1 MRGERKMRKIGTIL
15 ICGGIGSGKTE
26 LSRYLISRG
35 VPVYDSDSRT
45 KALYD
50 NEPELVG
57 RLSSKLG
64 LRLLDENGRFD
75 RKALASRIFNDEV
88 ALRDCEAIVHPAV
101 LSDFRGWRD
110 HMTAGEWC
118 GYSGSIPFVCME
130 SAIALG
136 LPLFKKEFDY
146 SVCVNASLETRI
158 ARAAV
163 RDNAGPEA
171 VRSRMESQARIDGNA
186 DFYIENNG
194 TRDELHQCADNV
206 FRQIGRLL
214 SDN

>member
-1 MRGERKMRKIGTIL
+1 M
-15 ICGGIGSGKTE
+15 
-26 LSRYLISRG
+26 
-35 VPVYDSDSRT
+35 
-45 KALYD
+45 
-50 NEPELVG
+50 
-57 RLSSKLG
+57 
-64 LRLLDENGRFD
+64 DENGRFD

-101 LSDFRGWRD
+101 LSDFREWRD
-110 HMTAGEWC
+110 HMTDREWC
-118 GYSGSIPFVCME
+118 GYAGNIPFVCME

-158 ARAAV
+158 ARAAA

>member
-1 MRGERKMRKIGTIL
+1 MRKIGTIL

-88 ALRDCEAIVHPAV
+88 ALRDCEAVVHPAV
-101 LSDFRGWRD
+101 LSDFREWRD

-118 GYSGSIPFVCME
+118 GYAGSIPFVCME
-130 SAIALG
+130 
-136 LPLFKKEFDY
+136 
-146 SVCVNASLETRI
+146 
-158 ARAAV
+158 
-163 RDNAGPEA
+163 
-171 VRSRMESQARIDGNA
+171 
-186 DFYIENNG
+186 
-194 TRDELHQCADNV
+194 
-206 FRQIGRLL
+206 
-214 SDN
+214 